1 MIETALAFVG
11 TATAVAFINKIS
23 GAVSWYTAPR
33 QIIRVAEAEA
43 EAELIR
49 AKSKAESE
57 NVELFDLIKR
67 AEFRSTVEQIEQ
79 QMNLEKIMLKTL
91 FRLSEDAHPENMD
104 DDWIRNHFDRCRN
117 VSDEDMQEL
126 WAKILAGEANNPGS
140 FSRKAVNLMA
150 DLENKTA
157 TIFSTYCRFIGAIGP
172 KGVPLIVVD
181 DSHRLFEIY
190 EKEGINLTTL
200 RVLADLGLISTGFNP
215 ATFLI
220 HQRLEGVPNPVIF
233 SYGGQSMELSC
244 PEGTITTG
252 ITILTSAGA
261 ELASI
266 GTPGVPVSGF
276 FDFIC
281 AQWKNLCE
289 IKPTMTGGGGVLQY
303 G

>member
-11 TATAVAFINKIS
+11 TATAVAFVNKIS

-67 AEFRSTVEQIEQ
+67 AEFRSTVEQIAQ

-91 FRLSEDAHPENMD
+91 SHLSEDAHPENMD
-104 DDWIRNHFDRCRN
+104 DDWIRNHFDKCRN

-157 TIFSTYCRFIGAIGP
+157 TIFSTYCRFIG
-172 KGVPLIVVD
+172 V
-181 DSHRLFEIY
+181 
-190 EKEGINLTTL
+190 
-200 RVLADLGLISTGFNP
+200 
-215 ATFLI
+215 
-220 HQRLEGVPNPVIF
+220 
-233 SYGGQSMELSC
+233 
-244 PEGTITTG
+244 
-252 ITILTSAGA
+252 
-261 ELASI
+261 I
-266 GTPGVPVSGF
+266 GT
-276 FDFIC
+276 
-281 AQWKNLCE
+281 
-289 IKPTMTGGGGVLQY
+289 
-303 G
+303 